1 MSDQR
6 NLDILDEAGDRIAII
21 GMAGRFP
28 GSPTLIK
35 YWENLRD
42 GVELISSPSDEAL
55 EQMGV
60 DPALLANPDYVKAA
74 GIIEDAA
81 YFDAQFFQI
90 NAREAEI
97 IDPQHRLFLE
107 TAWHALEDA
116 GIDPLLKKNSRLIG
130 VYGGCSESLY
140 RQENLL
146 NNQAA
151 SALVDRYQTNLAT
164 GRDYLT
170 TRVSYKLNLS
180 GPSFNVQTGC
190 STSLVAVHLA
200 CQSLLD
206 FQCDLA
212 LAGGVSLGVPQKF
225 GHFYQTG
232 MIYSPDNHCRAF
244 DANAQGIVGGEGVGI
259 VVLKRLDEALNGGDH
274 IYAVIRGSA
283 INNDGA
289 FKVGFTAPSVDGQ
302 AEVIAMAQAAAN
314 IEPETISYIEAHGTA
329 TALGDSVE
337 IAALRKAFKT
347 VKNKRGYCAIGSVK
361 TNIGHADAAAGIAGL
376 IKTVLALQH
385 RQLPPSLHFETPNPE
400 LNLEDSP
407 FYVNNTLRDWP
418 QDTTPRRAGV
428 SSFGIGGTNA
438 HVILEE
444 APPRQT
450 TTAPQAWYVLPIS
463 AKTATALDTATHKL
477 ANHLIENADLNLAD
491 VAFSLQT
498 GRQHFNHRRFA
509 LCQTTA
515 EAGLVLQSLAAD
527 NVSEA
532 ILDENEIAPDVV
544 FMFTGQGAQY
554 PNMAVDLYQTP
565 SVFRQSVDQCTE
577 ILESHLGLDLRRYLY
592 PDQAN
597 LATAQTQLRQT
608 AITQPALFVIEY
620 ALAQQWLAWG
630 VQPKAFIGH
639 SIGEYVAACL
649 AGVFSLEDGLALVA
663 ARGRLIQQLPAGAML
678 AVPLSEADLE
688 PYLAPDRSN
697 LSLAALNMP
706 TLSVISGPAE
716 AIDQVQQ
723 RLAQQEIT
731 CRRLHTSHAF
741 HSAMVD
747 PILQPFLERVAQIF
761 LQPPQIPF
769 VSNVTGNWISDQEA
783 TDPAYWGRHLRQ
795 PVRFAAG
802 LNTIWQNNYR
812 LLLEIGPGQ
821 TLSTFAWQHPGRP
834 PTQRVISS
842 LPSARETQPAPAS
855 ILKAAGQLWL
865 AGQPIDWPALSGPQ
879 KRHRIPLPG
888 YPFERERYWIE
899 PALAPTEAMPCSS
912 APRKNEIDQW
922 LYVPSWQRSILPQ
935 NAPLPTAHYLIF
947 EDKAG
952 IGTALADFFTS
963 KGLQVTKVVIQ
974 PQYGKIAADTVGLD
988 PKAAHHYG
996 RLLAE
1001 FETPPTQIIHLW
1013 NVTTGDPD
1021 EEPEENFEKYQVLG
1035 YYSLLYLTQALNK
1048 RITRQQIQITVISNH
1063 SQSVTG
1069 NEPLIPAKSTTL
1081 GLYKVI
1087 PQEHHDLICQ
1097 HIDIVLPETDVHDLN
1112 RLITNLTTE
1121 LTTIERQPVVA
1132 YRGWHRWVQTFDVWP
1147 TAIQESSIPD
1157 LLKTG
1162 GVYMITGGLGNV
1174 GLVIADFLART
1185 VQAKLILTGRSPF
1198 PDKAVWSEW
1207 LAQQGDEEPTSQTI
1221 RKLQALEVA
1230 GAEVLVLAADVA
1242 DAAAMRQAIAQTER
1256 QFGPINGVI
1265 HAAGVVEGETFRAV
1279 SQIEPD
1285 QVIEQF
1291 QAKVQGTLTLEK
1303 SLRGKS
1309 LDFCLLTS
1317 SLASI
1322 LGGLNFGVYA
1332 AGNAFLDAFAHH
1344 MVQTSDVPWLSVNWD
1359 AWTFGRDVQPEA
1371 GLGATLATLA
1381 MKPAEGQTVLKHLLD
1396 AGQTQIVV
1404 STADLKTRFEQWV
1417 ELKQLRHQSIA
1428 SQPREIVPR
1437 VYHAR
1442 PGLSTPYVAP
1452 ATETEEILV
1461 EMWESLLG
1469 FESIGVQDNF
1479 FDLGGHSLLAMQ
1491 VVSRILSTFDIAF
1504 PLDFFFD
1511 APTIAKL
1518 ALVVEKILIAELDEL
1533 SEEEAQ
1539 RLAKKL

>member
-28 GSPTLIK
+28 GSPTLSK
-35 YWENLRD
+35 YWENIRD
-42 GVELISSPSDEAL
+42 GVELILFPSEEVL
-55 EQMGV
+55 QRNGV
-60 DPALLANPDYVKAA
+60 DPSLLANPDYVKAA
-74 GIIEDAA
+74 GIVEGTD

-97 IDPQHRLFLE
+97 LDPQHRLFLE

-116 GIDPLLKKNSRLIG
+116 GLDPSRYTGLIG
-130 VYGGCSESLY
+130 VYGGCSKSLY
-140 RQENLL
+140 RQENLFS
-146 NNQAA
+146 NPAA
-151 SALVDRYQTNLAT
+151 LALVGPYQANLGT
-164 GRDYLT
+164 GRDYLA
-170 TRVSYKLNLS
+170 TRVSYKLNLK
-180 GPSFNVQTGC
+180 GPSLNVQTAC

-200 CQSLLD
+200 CQSLLG
-206 FQCDLA
+206 FQCDVA

-225 GHFYQTG
+225 GHLYQTG
-232 MIYSPDNHCRAF
+232 MIYSPDGHCRAF
-244 DANAQGIVGGEGVGI
+244 DAKAQGIVGGEGVGI
-259 VVLKRLDEALNGGDH
+259 VVLKRLDEALTDGDH
-274 IYAVIRGSA
+274 IHAVIRGSA

-289 FKVGFTAPSVDGQ
+289 FKVGYTAPSIDGQ
-302 AEVIAMAQAAAN
+302 TEVIAMAQAAADV
-314 IEPETISYIEAHGTA
+314 EPETITYIEAHGTA
-329 TALGDSVE
+329 TPLGDSVE
-337 IAALRKAFKT
+337 IAALRKAFQARTDK
-347 VKNKRGYCAIGSVK
+347 KGYCAIGSVK

-376 IKTVLALQH
+376 IMTVLALQH

-400 LNLEDSP
+400 LNLPDSP
-407 FYVNNTLRDWP
+407 FYVNTTLRDWP
-418 QDTTPRRAGV
+418 EGPAPRRAGV

-438 HVILEE
+438 HIILEE

-450 TTAPQAWYVLPIS
+450 TIAPQAWHLLPIS
-463 AKTATALDTATHKL
+463 AKTATALDTATHNL
-477 ANHLIENADLNLAD
+477 AIHLIENADLNLAD

-498 GRQHFNHRRFA
+498 GRRHFSHRRFA

-515 EAGLVLQSLAAD
+515 EAGLVLQRLAAD

-532 ILDENEIAPDVV
+532 SLYENETAPDVV
-544 FMFTGQGAQY
+544 FMFTGLAAQY

-565 SVFRQSVDQCTE
+565 SVFRQTVDQCTE
-577 ILESHLGLDLRRYLY
+577 ILESHLGLDLRTYLY

-597 LATAQTQLRQT
+597 LATAQAQLRQT

-620 ALAQQWLAWG
+620 ALAQQWQAWG

-678 AVPLSEADLE
+678 AVSLPEAGLE

-697 LSLAALNMP
+697 LSLAALNTP
-706 TLSVISGPAE
+706 TLSVISGPNE
-716 AIDQVQQ
+716 AIDRVQQ
-723 RLAQQEIT
+723 RLTQQTIT
-731 CRRLHTSHAF
+731 YRRLHTSHAF

-802 LNTIWQNNYR
+802 LNTIWQDNYR

-821 TLSTFAWQHPGRP
+821 TLSTFARQHPGRP

-842 LPSARETQPAPAS
+842 LPGARQSHSAPAS
-855 ILKAAGQLWL
+855 LLKAVGQLWL
-865 AGQPIDWPALSGPQ
+865 AGRPIDWPALSGPQ

-899 PALAPTEAMPCSS
+899 PASAPTEAMPCSS

-947 EDKAG
+947 QDKAG
-952 IGTALADFFTS
+952 IGAALAESLTA

-1001 FETPPTQIIHLW
+1001 FETPPTQIVHLW
-1013 NVTTGDPD
+1013 NVTTDD
-1021 EEPEENFEKYQVLG
+1021 QDDVIEETFEKYQVLG
-1035 YYSLLYLTQALNK
+1035 YYSLLYLIQAMNK
-1048 RITRQQIQITVISNH
+1048 RTPRQQIQLTVISNH

-1069 NEPLIPAKSTTL
+1069 DEPLNPAKSTIL
-1081 GLYKVI
+1081 GLCKVI

-1097 HIDIVLPETDVHDLN
+1097 HIDIVLPDADIPKSKRPMPDL
-1112 RLITNLTTE
+1112 TAE
-1121 LTTIERQPVVA
+1121 LTIIERQPVVA
-1132 YRGWHRWVQTFDVWP
+1132 YRGRHRWVQTFDAWS
-1147 TAIQESSIPD
+1147 TAHPPSYPA
-1157 LLKTG
+1157 LLKTEG
-1162 GVYMITGGLGNV
+1162 IYMITGGLGSV
-1174 GLVIADFLART
+1174 GLTMAECLART
-1185 VQAKLILTGRSPF
+1185 VQAKLVLIGRSPF
-1198 PDKAVWSEW
+1198 PAKATWSEW
-1207 LAQQGDEEPTSQTI
+1207 LVRQVDDNPISQTI
-1221 RKLQALEVA
+1221 RRLQALEA
-1230 GAEVLVLAADVA
+1230 EGAEVLVLAADVA
-1242 DAAAMRQAIAQTER
+1242 DAAAMQQAIFETER
-1256 QFGPINGVI
+1256 QFGNINGVI

-1279 SQIEPD
+1279 NQIEQD

-1303 SLRGKS
+1303 SFRGKH
-1309 LDFCLLTS
+1309 LDFFLLTS
-1317 SLASI
+1317 SLAAI
-1322 LGGLNFGVYA
+1322 LGGLKFGIYA

-1344 MVQTSDVPWLSVNWD
+1344 MVQISDVPWLSVNWD
-1359 AWTFGRDVQPEA
+1359 AWTFGRAVEQDA
-1371 GLGATLATLA
+1371 GPGATLAALA
-1381 MKPAEGQTVLKHLLD
+1381 IKPAEGQMVLKHLLD
-1396 AGQTQIVV
+1396 AGLPQIVV
-1404 STADLKTRFEQWV
+1404 STSDLQTRLEQWV
-1417 ELKQLRHQSIA
+1417 ELKQLRNQSISPQVQEA
-1428 SQPREIVPR
+1428 SPYAERQ
-1437 VYHAR
+1437 HAR
-1442 PGLSTPYVAP
+1442 PGLSIPYVSP
-1452 ATETEEILV
+1452 TTEAEQILV
-1461 EMWESLLG
+1461 EIWEGLLG
-1469 FESIGVQDNF
+1469 IEPIGVNDNF
-1479 FDLGGHSLLAMQ
+1479 FDLGGHSLLATQ
-1491 VVSRILSTFDIAF
+1491 VISRIQSTFDIAF

-1511 APTIAKL
+1511 APTVAKL

-1539 RLAKKL
+1539 RLAKTL